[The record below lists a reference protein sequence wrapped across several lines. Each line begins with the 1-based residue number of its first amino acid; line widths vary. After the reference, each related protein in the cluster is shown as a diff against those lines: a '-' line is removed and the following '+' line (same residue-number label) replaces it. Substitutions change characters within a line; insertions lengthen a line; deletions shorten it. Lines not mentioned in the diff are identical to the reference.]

1 VTYLST
7 LCTAGAAALSAATAA
22 AVAAVVP
29 ALRGFAE
36 PLVLTAVLV
45 ALSTGWAAQAAPRAV
60 RAGRAWVPAVAV
72 VAAGLDVLLAGPLG
86 ALGVV
91 AFVLAS
97 AVAAGLRRAGGR
109 PAAVAVLAAGPLAAV
124 LAAPLTGLAPSLP
137 AALVAVPAL
146 AAVVVAAVACVVG
159 LRALVRRW
167 LPLATPA
174 PRREP
179 GRPADVA
186 RAAGATGLGLAAAFA
201 VAGPLFPAHASWVPL
216 TAFVVGAGP
225 ATWNDSVRKGVLRL
239 AGATAGA
246 LVGTLALLVAGPP
259 VPVLLGAL
267 ALLAGTALRATGYA
281 WWAAGL
287 TAALVLVAAG
297 PAGPDPAFGLAR
309 VGAVLVGGGLAIAA
323 ALVLLPAAR
332 PAAPG

>member
-1 VTYLST
+1 VSYLST
-7 LCTAGAAALSAATAA
+7 LCTVAAAALSAITAA

-29 ALRGFAE
+29 ALRGVAA

-45 ALSTGWAAQAAPRAV
+45 ALSTGWVAQTAPRAV
-60 RAGRAWVPAVAV
+60 RAGRTWVPVVAV
-72 VAAGLDVLLAGPLG
+72 VAAGLDVLLAGPLEPLG
-86 ALGVV
+86 AV
-91 AFVLAS
+91 AFVLAA
-97 AVAAGLRRAGGR
+97 AVTAGLRRAGGR

-124 LAAPLTGLAPSLP
+124 LAVPLTGLAPTLP

-146 AAVVVAAVACVVG
+146 AAVVVAAVGWVIGV
-159 LRALVRRW
+159 RALAR
-167 LPLATPA
+167 PPTAPPA
-174 PRREP
+174 PRRP
-179 GRPADVA
+179 PARRSDVL

-201 VAGPLFPAHASWVPL
+201 CAGGLFPAHASWVPL
-216 TAFVVGAGP
+216 TAFVVGAGA
-225 ATWNDSVRKGVLRL
+225 ATWNDSARKGALRL
-239 AGATAGA
+239 AGATAGV

-259 VPVLLGAL
+259 VSVLLGAL
-267 ALLAGTALRATGYA
+267 ALLAGTALRAAGYA

-297 PAGPDPAFGLAR
+297 PAGPDPAFGLVR

-332 PAAPG
+332 R